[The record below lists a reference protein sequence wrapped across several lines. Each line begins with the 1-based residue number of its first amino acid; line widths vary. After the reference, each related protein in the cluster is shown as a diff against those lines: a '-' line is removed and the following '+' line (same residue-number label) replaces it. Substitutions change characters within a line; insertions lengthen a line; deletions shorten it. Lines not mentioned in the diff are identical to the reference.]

1 VSVSSH
7 RECERVRE
15 LFTAEIDREAT
26 EIEEAAIRRH
36 LRTCAECSEA
46 YDAHVAVA
54 RGLRQHEL
62 VRPARHPLPPLLR
75 YRSQL
80 ALAVALVL
88 LAAVVTVF
96 AALR

>member
-1 VSVSSH
+1 MVSDH

-36 LRTCAECSEA
+36 LRTCAECAEA

-54 RGLRQHEL
+54 RGLRQHPL
-62 VRPARHPLPPLLR
+62 VRTRRHPLPVWQRIDTDLWVFATATALVVGVTCL
-75 YRSQL
+75 L
-80 ALAVALVL
+80 AL
-88 LAAVVTVF
+88 
-96 AALR
+96 R

>member
-1 VSVSSH
+1 MDH

-36 LRTCAECSEA
+36 LRTCAECAEA

-54 RGLRQHEL
+54 RGLRQHPL
-62 VRPARHPLPPLLR
+62 VRTRRHPLPLWR
-75 YRSQL
+75 RIGSE
-80 ALAVALVL
+80 AWMFVA
-88 LAAVVTVF
+88 ATAVV
-96 AALR
+96 AALICMFAVR

>member
-1 VSVSSH
+1 MSLSSP
-7 RECERVRE
+7 RECEHVRE

-26 EIEEAAIRRH
+26 ELEEAAVRRH
-36 LRTCAECSEA
+36 LRTCAECAEA

-62 VRPARHPLPPLLR
+62 VRPRRHPLPVLQR

-80 ALAVALVL
+80 AVLVILAVLAGTVITLVS
-88 LAAVVTVF
+88 
-96 AALR
+96 LR